1 MLSIAAGWLFLSI
14 LLALAFGRIA
24 ALGER
29 AERLASGLMDLDEQ
43 HTEHL
48 IQHEERLS
56 AMERRADRARD
67 EAIFN

>member
-1 MLSIAAGWLFLSI
+1 VLTIAAGWLFLSV

-29 AERLASGLMDLDEQ
+29 AERIASGLADMDEQ
-43 HTEHL
+43 YLEHL
-48 IQHEERLS
+48 IQHEERIS
-56 AMERRADRARD
+56 AIERRHDRARD

>member
-1 MLSIAAGWLFLSI
+1 VLTIAAGWLFLSV

-29 AERLASGLMDLDEQ
+29 AERIASGLMDLDEQ

-48 IQHEERLS
+48 VQHEERIS
-56 AMERRADRARD
+56 AIERRHDRARD